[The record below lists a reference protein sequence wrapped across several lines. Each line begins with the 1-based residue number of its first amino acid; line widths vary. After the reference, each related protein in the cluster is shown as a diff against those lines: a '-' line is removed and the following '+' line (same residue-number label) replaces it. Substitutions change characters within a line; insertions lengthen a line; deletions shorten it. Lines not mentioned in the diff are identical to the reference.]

1 MTLML
6 NWEFCNEAEKHRCVS
21 PFTSGSIKPSSAVL
35 AQLHG
40 TPGSRAVFVNSLKA
54 GRWDGGGA
62 QMEYVGVLYSE
73 QRAGR
78 ESSVSELYAWISNA
92 LTHSLTVD
100 LSPLQHV

>member
-1 MTLML
+1 MGLQAL
-6 NWEFCNEAEKHRCVS
+6 EQCLLIH
-21 PFTSGSIKPSSAVL
+21 
-35 AQLHG
+35 
-40 TPGSRAVFVNSLKA
+40 LKQ
-54 GRWDGGGA
+54 GVEMGGA